1 MFAIPSSVPS
11 TFVVA
16 GPGHPHGAVT
26 TTPAPIA
33 ATAAAAATGHSVPE
47 NSVAPMMGVVVAV
60 TVTIIVGLA
69 LGFSLWVRRAVRS
82 LRGDGPCRSSAIFA
96 PPFTGVTVDP
106 ASRTRRS
113 RRNRARGTTTTTR
126 GVNLRTFAGDAAT
139 MDAHAREESRRLR
152 DEGLNELGE
161 APPAYKPVEDGA
173 DGNANVD
180 PPAYTPTAADAAA
193 ALGPTPPPPVHARHD
208 PGTPA
213 ELPPR
218 YPSPIPL
225 DDLRPRPGG
234 YPNPP
239 A

>member
-16 GPGHPHGAVT
+16 GPGHPHGAAT
-26 TTPAPIA
+26 TTSTP
-33 ATAAAAATGHSVPE
+33 TAATGHSVPE

-69 LGFSLWVRRAVRS
+69 LGFSLWVRRAICS
-82 LRGDGPCRSSAIFA
+82 LRRDGPRRSSAIFA

-106 ASRTRRS
+106 ASRSRRS
-113 RRNRARGTTTTTR
+113 RRSRARGTTTTTG
-126 GVNLRTFAGDAAT
+126 GVNLRTFAGDAAAAA

-161 APPAYKPVEDGA
+161 APPTYKPVEDDA

-234 YPNPP
+234 YSNPP
-239 A
+239 T